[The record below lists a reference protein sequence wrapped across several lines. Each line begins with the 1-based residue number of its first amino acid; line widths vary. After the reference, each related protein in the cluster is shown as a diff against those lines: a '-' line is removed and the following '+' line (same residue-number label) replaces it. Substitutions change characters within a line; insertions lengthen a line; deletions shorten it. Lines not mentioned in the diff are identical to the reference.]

1 MSTTPSNEKTDK
13 TVPFTTSEDA
23 AKASVAQAASSASAA
38 VKNGATPSSTTGVD
52 LVNRVAQTAHATI
65 DKLANQATPAV
76 QHLQK
81 SLEDTGDLLHQR
93 ADQARNVGNEWCES
107 LRGSVRQ
114 HPLAAVG
121 TALAVG
127 LLIARLTR

>member
-1 MSTTPSNEKTDK
+1 MSTTPSNEKIDK

-23 AKASVAQAASSASAA
+23 AKANGNLNTGSVKGNGSTA
-38 VKNGATPSSTTGVD
+38 VGSSTSGAD

-65 DKLANQATPAV
+65 DRLANQATPAV

-81 SLEDTGDLLHQR
+81 SLENTNDMLHQR
-93 ADQARNVGNEWCES
+93 ADQARDMGSEWCES